1 MELTKKQIA
10 FLNFYAENQMRN
22 LKNICNPII
31 HKMGV
36 AYMEYDD
43 LYSDA
48 LKVLEE
54 SVRSY
59 REDNDT
65 NCSFKTFLIGNIK
78 RSFKDWQRDRLRW
91 KRCNLKTGKDGK
103 LLKDEKNNTI
113 AISNISL
120 DAPND
125 DGISWDEKISA
136 LEIDTEHSEGTVK
149 YLNSLT
155 ETESQIANLVIE
167 GYSINECQEILHIPE
182 KKFQRILN
190 NMRNFEKRK
199 LFSNYHK
206 EEKIME
212 NMENTVTMEKSKS
225 NRMSI
230 SSIKKKINNQ
240 LIRFNHPLQ
249 RESEQWSN
257 IMKGNLVSDILQGNP
272 IPALTFAEQIING
285 IAVIWDLDGK
295 QRCTTSY
302 SYSNDGFKVS
312 SKVRRGI
319 IQYQAILK
327 NEDGK
332 VVLDE
337 NGFPQTEARS
347 FDIRNKKFSE
357 LPEELQDKFMDY
369 NFEIVQYLN
378 CSAEDI
384 KYHIERY
391 NDGKAMNQQQ
401 KGIIHLGED
410 FATAVKSIAAMPF
423 FKEMGNYTVR
433 ESING
438 TLNRVVVESIM
449 STNFL
454 DDWKKNQIEMC
465 EFIKNN
471 ATEET
476 FETFEDLVS
485 RLSDVATDDV
495 LDEFNSKNSFVWFGL
510 FGRFIK
516 TCDDD
521 KKFIEFMA
529 EYNQSLHKIF
539 DDLEYNED
547 GKKKHS
553 SKDKSIVVAKIKAS
567 EELMNKFLSENE
579 INVENNITEENET
592 NIDDKNSETDMVHMI
607 NPDATAE
614 DIEEYKEYIEDTVRV
629 SSPLYR
635 QCYNALLAIAA
646 YVYKNETDKQ
656 FANFVDNYA
665 NNTYMFN
672 TKNQIK
678 NFNTIK
684 SAFDNYMKAKEN

>member
-1 MELTKKQIA
+1 MELTQKQIA

-59 REDNDT
+59 RENNDT

-113 AISNISL
+113 AIPNISL

-495 LDEFNSKNSFVWFGL
+495 FDEFNSKNSFVWFGL